1 MATKAN
7 SSSSVNNED
16 PQPTDFLWGADK
28 IGRVIGLNP
37 RQAHHL
43 LTNGEIASARKVRGR
58 WVANR
63 TALICEFG
71 GSEVA

>member
-1 MATKAN
+1 VLNKAN
-7 SSSSVNNED
+7 SSSSVNDEEF
-16 PQPTDFLWGADK
+16 QPADFLWGAAK

-43 LTNGEIASARKVRGR
+43 LTNGEIKSARKVRGR

-63 TALICEFG
+63 PALIREFG
-71 GSEVA
+71 GA

>member
-1 MATKAN
+1 MSNRAN

-16 PQPTDFLWGADK
+16 PQPSDFLWGADK
-28 IGRVIGLNP
+28 IGRVIGLNQ

-43 LTNGEIASARKVRGR
+43 LTNGEIKSARKIRGR

-63 TALICEFG
+63 PALIREFG
-71 GSEVA
+71 GA